1 LHIGEPT
8 MSKKKESIRL
18 SLDLSPKTNSVLERL
33 AGDVGVSKADVL
45 RRSIAL
51 MEFAVEA
58 KNQNRRLGAFDKDGN
73 LVIEIVGL

>member
-1 LHIGEPT
+1 

-18 SLDLSPKTNSVLERL
+18 SLDLSPKTNAVLERL

-51 MEFAVEA
+51 MKFAVEA
-58 KNQNRRLGAFDKDGN
+58 KNQNRRLGAVDKDGN
-73 LVIEIVGL
+73 LVTEIVGL